1 MKQGVNWS
9 NLKILF
15 WMSVKILDKKFA
27 RNQILIQH
35 DFSSSNMI
43 FSSFA
48 ILPSVKPIQHF
59 IQHDIFVMLDEILDR
74 FNKALIQKLFDEF
87 IFNCRTFYN
96 LVV

>member
-48 ILPSVKPIQHF
+48 ILRSVKPIQHF

-87 IFNCRTFYN
+87 IFNCRPFYN